1 MVRRQK
7 KKPVQISGGKDLHQE
22 NGLPSSGLPSSP
34 PETRSLSG
42 PAKKNKMSSNAS
54 NSYDS
59 TTRDPRPTK
68 RLKTNAGLAIPSA
81 STTDASATQALAPSA
96 SSTTA
101 DSAPSL
107 PSIPTEIQHLQDQY
121 DISTISI
128 VSSSKIHNKVSN
140 LIARVEKFTFANV
153 SAKPGIVVL
162 QAQGSSASKMISVVE
177 IAKADIG
184 NRGGKWYEYP
194 KLHSEL
200 LEYREK
206 QKRRPQEGRTL
217 ANVSSGRS
225 TTEDGGAGTHG
236 TDGGVDGE
244 DDLVHDG
251 GCDSDEEAAF
261 ETVQQP
267 NVGAVVKGKSKVR
280 ATSIMTIYLA
290 CVPVPGLKDLH
301 G

>member
-7 KKPVQISGGKDLHQE
+7 KKPVQISGAKDLHQE
-22 NGLPSSGLPSSP
+22 NGLASSRLPSSP
-34 PETRSLSG
+34 PETRSISG
-42 PAKKNKMSSNAS
+42 PVKKDKMSSNAS
-54 NSYDS
+54 NPYDS
-59 TTRDPRPTK
+59 TTRDPRPRK

-81 STTDASATQALAPSA
+81 STTDSSATQALDPSA
-96 SSTTA
+96 SSTQA

-107 PSIPTEIQHLQDQY
+107 PSIPTEIQHLQGQY

-128 VSSSKIHNKVSN
+128 VSSSKIRTKVNN

-153 SAKPGIVVL
+153 SAKPGVVVL
-162 QAQGSSASKMISVVE
+162 QAKAASANKMISVVE
-177 IAKADIG
+177 IAKEDIG
-184 NRGGKWYEYP
+184 KRGGKWYEYS

-206 QKRRPQEGRTL
+206 QRRRPQDGRTL
-217 ANVSSGRS
+217 AEVSSGRS
-225 TTEDGGAGTHG
+225 TMEDEGAEKHG

-261 ETVQQP
+261 ETLQQP
-267 NVGAVVKGKSKVR
+267 NVGAGVNGKSKVR
-280 ATSIMTIYLA
+280 ATPIMTIYLA

>member
-7 KKPVQISGGKDLHQE
+7 KKPVQISGAKDLHQE
-22 NGLPSSGLPSSP
+22 NGLASSGVPSSP
-34 PETRSLSG
+34 PETRSISG
-42 PAKKNKMSSNAS
+42 PVKKDKMSSNAS

-81 STTDASATQALAPSA
+81 S
-96 SSTTA
+96 STPA

-107 PSIPTEIQHLQDQY
+107 PSIPTEIQHLQGQY

-128 VSSSKIHNKVSN
+128 VSSSKIHTKVNN
-140 LIARVEKFTFANV
+140 LIACVEKFTFANV

-162 QAQGSSASKMISVVE
+162 QAQGASASKMISVVE

-184 NRGGKWYEYP
+184 KRGGKWYEYS

-206 QKRRPQEGRTL
+206 QRRRPQDGRTL
-217 ANVSSGRS
+217 ADVSSARS

-236 TDGGVDGE
+236 TDGGVGGE
-244 DDLVHDG
+244 NDLVHGG
-251 GCDSDEEAAF
+251 GCDSDGEAAF
-261 ETVQQP
+261 ETLQHP
-267 NVGAVVKGKSKVR
+267 NVGADVNGKNKVR
-280 ATSIMTIYLA
+280 ETPIMTIYLA
-290 CVPVPGLKDLH
+290 CVRVPGLKDLH

>member
-7 KKPVQISGGKDLHQE
+7 KKPIQISGAKDLHQE
-22 NGLPSSGLPSSP
+22 NALPGSRVPSSP
-34 PETRSLSG
+34 PGTRSISG
-42 PAKKNKMSSNAS
+42 PVKKDKMSSNPS
-54 NSYDS
+54 NSYDFN
-59 TTRDPRPTK
+59 TRDPRPTK
-68 RLKTNAGLAIPSA
+68 RLKTNAGLAIPPA
-81 STTDASATQALAPSA
+81 STTDSSATQALAPSA
-96 SSTTA
+96 SSTPA

-128 VSSSKIHNKVSN
+128 VSSSKIHTKVNN

-153 SAKPGIVVL
+153 SAKPAIVVL
-162 QAQGSSASKMISVVE
+162 RAQGACASKMISVVE
-177 IAKADIG
+177 IAKTDIG
-184 NRGGKWYEYP
+184 NRGGKWYEYC

-200 LEYREK
+200 LKYREK
-206 QKRRPQEGRTL
+206 QRRQPQDGRTL
-217 ANVSSGRS
+217 ADVSSGRS
-225 TTEDGGAGTHG
+225 TTENRGAGTHG
-236 TDGGVDGE
+236 TDGGVDGD

-251 GCDSDEEAAF
+251 GCDSDGEAAF
-261 ETVQQP
+261 ETLQQP
-267 NVGAVVKGKSKVR
+267 NVGAVINEKSKVR